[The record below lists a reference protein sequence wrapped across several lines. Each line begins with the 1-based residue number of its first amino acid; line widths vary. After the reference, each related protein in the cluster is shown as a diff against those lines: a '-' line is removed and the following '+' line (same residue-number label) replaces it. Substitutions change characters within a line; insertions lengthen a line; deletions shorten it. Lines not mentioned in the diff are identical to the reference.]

1 MSLCGLY
8 TYSLTNGQNGVVQH
22 DRGGAY
28 NVQGSSADQGESVG
42 KKLCDSTGAA
52 PNYVA
57 VATVHIKVTSDLI
70 VH

>member
-1 MSLCGLY
+1 M
-8 TYSLTNGQNGVVQH
+8 
-22 DRGGAY
+22 
-28 NVQGSSADQGESVG
+28 G